1 MAKARASVEQIAGYP
16 RSVKH
21 RGIVAGV
28 IGVVGCAIGLAIWA
42 LATPDAAN
50 PLEAYEQSK
59 RYDAELQR
67 VGGKSAVFGAEL
79 QRGIASLFHGPTL
92 GLTICGLSL
101 ALAGGLLFFTR
112 ARGAR
117 PREE

>member
-1 MAKARASVEQIAGYP
+1 VARSS
-16 RSVKH
+16 R
-21 RGIVAGV
+21 RIVAAV
-28 IGVVGCAIGLAIWA
+28 IAVVGCAVGLAIWA
-42 LATPDAAN
+42 LATPDEAN

-79 QRGIASLFHGPTL
+79 QHGIASLFHGPTL

-101 ALAGGLLFFTR
+101 ALAGGFLFFTR
-112 ARGAR
+112 ERGGR
-117 PREE
+117 PKEG

>member
-1 MAKARASVEQIAGYP
+1 MAKGGAYVYR
-16 RSVKH
+16 RDVKH
-21 RGIVAGV
+21 RRIVAAV
-28 IGVVGCAIGLAIWA
+28 LVVVGSGIGLAIWA

-50 PLEAYEQSK
+50 PLEEYEQSK

-67 VGGKSAVFGAEL
+67 VGGKSAVFGAEM

-101 ALAGGLLFFTR
+101 ALAGGFLFFTR
-112 ARGAR
+112 ERGGP
-117 PREE
+117 PREG